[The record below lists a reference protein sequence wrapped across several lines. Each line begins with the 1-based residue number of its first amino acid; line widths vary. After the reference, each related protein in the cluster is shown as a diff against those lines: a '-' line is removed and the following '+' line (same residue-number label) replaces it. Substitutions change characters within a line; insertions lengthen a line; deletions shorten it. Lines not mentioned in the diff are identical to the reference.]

1 MMSLMARAGAAVVL
15 LFLTGLFSPSAEAF
29 QPALRQSAPVAMRG
43 AKFLFCHQSGAFP
56 RAHLRRPRSQCT
68 MQMQMEDDKAGGIRD
83 DKAGGIRVAEKPEPE
98 IVCMEGLCAVSA
110 EDNVELTPAEYW
122 FPRALFLSC
131 CVAYGT
137 NFALGRFMNEALA
150 PSVVSGLRF
159 SLAAVALSPFLKD
172 IKKELIKDSVL
183 MSLFIAAGYIGQS
196 ISLQTIEA
204 GKAGFICSLSV
215 IICPILEIVFDN
227 KKVSAGLIAAVL
239 LSVTGVGIL
248 ELTGDTSPAI
258 GDLYACAQPIGF
270 GVGYYLTEKMM
281 RNNPSMTIPIT
292 AVQTAVVGAVA
303 LAWMLGEGYVGGHL
317 TDGSM
322 YAPVF
327 SDSKV
332 AGSLLWTGIVTTALT
347 RLGETKALSG
357 ISSSEASVLMTTE
370 PIWAALWGS
379 LLMGEVLG
387 QSAYLGGGLI
397 MAACAANIVDPV
409 KAREVVLE
417 VREVM
422 QEATTTIYRQG
433 TAMAQRLGSMR
444 RDIDDE

>member
-1 MMSLMARAGAAVVL
+1 MARIAATSLLALAAGFHMLPTVEA
-15 LFLTGLFSPSAEAF
+15 FAF
-29 QPALRQSAPVAMRG
+29 QPAARPHTLVALTHARCLRT
-43 AKFLFCHQSGAFP
+43 P
-56 RAHLRRPRSQCT
+56 RTGVQRRQCT
-68 MQMQMEDDKAGGIRD
+68 MQMEDQTA
-83 DKAGGIRVAEKPEPE
+83 VATTSAAAEAEV
-98 IVCMEGLCAVSA
+98 ICAEGLCAVAA
-110 EDNVELTPAEYW
+110 EDPPELSSAEYW

-159 SLAAVALSPFLKD
+159 SLAALVLSPFLKD
-172 IKKELIKDSVL
+172 IKKDLIKDSVL

-215 IICPILEIVFDN
+215 IVCPILETVFDN
-227 KKVSAGLIAAVL
+227 KKVSAGLIAAVI
-239 LSVTGVGIL
+239 LSVSGVGIL
-248 ELTGDTSPAI
+248 ELTGDTTPAI
-258 GDLYACAQPIGF
+258 GDVFACAQPIGF

-281 RNNPSMTIPIT
+281 RDNPSMTIPIT
-292 AVQTAVVGAVA
+292 AVQTAVVGVA
-303 LAWMLGEGYVGGHL
+303 ALIWMLAEGFSGGHL

-322 YAPVF
+322 YAPIL
-327 SDSKV
+327 SDPKV
-332 AGSLLWTGIVTTALT
+332 AGSLLWTGVMTTALT

-379 LLMGEVLG
+379 VLMGEVVG

-397 MAACAANIVDPV
+397 MAACAANIIDPV
-409 KAREVVLE
+409 KAKEAALAV
-417 VREVM
+417 
-422 QEATTTIYRQG
+422 QEATTTIYR
-433 TAMAQRLGSMR
+433 LGDGWAPRFDAS
-444 RDIDDE
+444 